1 MLRIEGWWFRFGF
14 THFLLWLLLQEF
26 SATTSSLAKPS
37 HSPLSRLSGWKS
49 SPYPTDFCPERRRR
63 FVRPECSPRP
73 DRAYLLHLPPR
84 SASCATSCHK
94 HFKRNFL
101 QPSWIRNLICAVSL
115 ARVTQIEPLEAC
127 LVSWGS
133 FFFMKRIVLG
143 KLKTNADPSTF
154 PGLTWQILQYCCW
167 QSFIFLNFAAVPLF
181 IPWPHWSCAN
191 LRTKW
196 ATAQHLPSVL
206 LCVCR
211 ICSTAISTQLFSYK
225 GNSANIKT
233 QQNISIITITVI
245 VISS

>member
-1 MLRIEGWWFRFGF
+1 MIVVAGVFCDDELAREAF
-14 THFLLWLLLQEF
+14 TFAVEQTVRMEEF
-26 SATTSSLAKPS
+26 PISDRL
-37 HSPLSRLSGWKS
+37 LSGT
-49 SPYPTDFCPERRRR
+49 PEEVCPTRVLSQTWQSLP
-63 FVRPECSPRP
+63 STS
-73 DRAYLLHLPPR
+73 PPR

-143 KLKTNADPSTF
+143 KLITNADPSTF

-196 ATAQHLPSVL
+196 ATARHLPSVL
-206 LCVCR
+206 VCVCR